1 MSDTTHK
8 KRRLTKEDRE
18 IMRLDYRAIRFICAE
33 LAADLDC
40 SESDA
45 RLILNNFLNLRGGT
59 YTVFDQLRNH
69 GISMLVDAL

>member
-8 KRRLTKEDRE
+8 KRRLTDRDRE
-18 IMRLDYRAIRFICAE
+18 SMRLDYRTIRFICAE

-45 RLILNNFLNLRGGT
+45 RLIPNDFLDFRGGT